1 MVNYFFISSPL
12 HFFVATNIAI
22 QQTGDENIALFIS
35 KNKQTTELYSGAIT
49 NDSAPFS
56 RVVLLPVNDTKNKVA
71 NRKKCFSLIE
81 TILEQTPADQI
92 FTGNDARIEF
102 QFAMHVTRKKN
113 NKVTGI
119 YFEDGLGSYLPHRSM
134 SSFTRQYLETFIKN
148 LTYGNWWKSPL
159 SLGGSQWISEAYLAY
174 PKLAHQYLAVK
185 NLHKIDDKVFESST
199 FIDICDRIL
208 QKQTDN
214 NKVNFDKIKI
224 IICLTHESIYLD
236 YEKTLLQLKA
246 IFKDKYLPN
255 DIAIKSHPR
264 SKLTAPI
271 SKAFPQATILPSKVG
286 LELFLPHINNNTL
299 IVGDISTTLLT
310 TKWLKPNVKVG
321 YFEAETKSIDSKG
334 LLSIFN
340 ALSIK
345 CIK

>member
-22 QQTGDENIALFIS
+22 QKTGDENIALFIS
-35 KNKQTTELYSGAIT
+35 KNKQTAELYSGAMT

-56 RVVLLPVNDTKNKVA
+56 QVVLLPVNDTKNKVA

-81 TILEQTPADQI
+81 KILEQTPADKI
-92 FTGNDARIEF
+92 FTGNDARVEF
-102 QFAMHVTRKKN
+102 QYAMYVARKQSN
-113 NKVTGI
+113 NVSGI
-119 YFEDGLGSYLPHRSM
+119 YFDDGLGSYLPHRSM
-134 SSFTRQYLETFIKN
+134 SSFTRKYLENFIKK

-159 SLGGSQWISEAYLAY
+159 SLGGSQWVSEAYLAY
-174 PKLAHQYLAVK
+174 PKLAHPLLAAK
-185 NLHKIDDKVFESST
+185 KLHKIDGKAFESST
-199 FIDICDRIL
+199 FIDICDGIL

-214 NKVNFDKIKI
+214 NKINFDNIKI

-255 DIAIKSHPR
+255 DIAIKAHPR

-271 SKAFPQATILPSKVG
+271 SKVFPQATLLPSKVG
-286 LELFLPHINNNTL
+286 LELFLPHININTL

-310 TKWLKPNVKVG
+310 SKWLKPNVKVG
-321 YFEAETKSIDSKG
+321 YFEAETKAIDSAG
-334 LLSIFN
+334 LLSLFN
-340 ALSIK
+340 TLSIK

>member
-22 QQTGDENIALFIS
+22 QKSGDENVALFIS
-35 KNKQTTELYSGAIT
+35 KNKQTAELYSSAIT
-49 NDSAPFS
+49 HDSAPFS
-56 RVVLLPVNDTKNKVA
+56 RVVLLPVNDTKSKIA
-71 NRKKCFSLIE
+71 NRKKCFTLIE
-81 TILEQTPADQI
+81 EILTKTPADQI
-92 FTGNDARIEF
+92 FTGNDARVEF
-102 QFAMHVTRKKN
+102 QYAMHVARKQKSD
-113 NKVTGI
+113 VTGI
-119 YFEDGLGSYLPHRSM
+119 YFDDGLGSYLPHRTM
-134 SSFTRQYLETFIKN
+134 SSFTRKYLETFIKK

-159 SLGGSQWISEAYLAY
+159 SLGGSEWVTQAYLAY
-174 PKLAHQYLAVK
+174 PQLAHPLLAAK
-185 NLHKIDDKVFESST
+185 NLHKIDDKAFESST

-214 NKVNFDKIKI
+214 NKVNFDNIKL

-246 IFKDKYLPN
+246 VFQDKYSP
-255 DIAIKSHPR
+255 DEIAIKAHPR

-271 SKAFPQATILPSKVG
+271 SNAFPKATLLPSKVG

-310 TKWLKPNVKVG
+310 SKWLKPNIKVG
-321 YFEAETKSIDSKG
+321 YFEAETKAIDSTG
-334 LLSIFN
+334 LLSVFN